1 MNISMLSTVACCA
14 PRFLAR
20 VFFIL
25 LAFGASINAKVFERC
40 EFAKVLHHKHSLSLQ
55 EVAVWTCIAQHSSN
69 FNTEAHASDLTGG
82 SHGLFQISDEFWCS
96 TALKRGECNLQC
108 ERLYDADLTDDLS
121 CARTIYNEHQRL
133 SGNGYQAWK
142 AYQQYCS
149 YDVEHYTKDCF
160 SNPWL
165 SAKAQQHIAHASNAY
180 TAVGDGSP
188 TSAHAPSASA
198 SANAHATVSFYS
210 PPTAK
215 INSNS
220 FGSRYSTHKTGKIY
234 DRCELAQELYYKH
247 KIPME
252 QVPTWVCIAQHE
264 SRFDT
269 AAVGRLNADGSA
281 DHGIFQISDLYW
293 CSHDYSNG
301 GKACGM
307 DCTKLLDND
316 ISDDVRCIKRV
327 HGEHTGITG
336 DGFMAWSVYDKNC
349 RNQQYNF
356 IASCFKDQAYQHTAE
371 TNIKTTMENPTPHI
385 YHANPYLQHISVAH
399 KPTPTP
405 TLQHT
410 YTSYTSQKQTQKGK
424 IYERCE
430 LAKELYFK
438 HKFPMQDIATWVCIA
453 QYESNFNTAAVGRL
467 SGGGSADH
475 GLFQISDLYWCTHD
489 EQGGKACGI
498 SCAKL
503 LDADLSDDVE
513 CVRRIHEEHTR
524 LSGNGFTAWTVYNS
538 RCHNQQYEEIANC
551 FDSYNE
557 ISKQQNLS
565 TSTQVGADN
574 RHKSVEQAV
583 AKGKIYEECELARE
597 LYYKHGMPLMDI
609 PTWVCIAE
617 HESHFDTS
625 AVGRRNADGSV
636 DHGIFQISDLYW
648 CAHGQWAAR
657 KACGLTCDKLLD
669 ANISDD
675 LKCAKIIYAEHTRLA
690 GDGFTAWRVYNR
702 SCSKE
707 QLTRVSHCFAADIVK
722 KAQPGTS
729 ATDALQTNGTSV
741 GKMYEKC
748 ELAQE
753 LYFKHK
759 IPMKDVPTWVCIAEH
774 ESSYNTAAV
783 GRSHADGSADHG
795 LFQISDLY
803 CSANDNSVGGKAC
816 GISCNKLL
824 DNDLADDMR
833 CVKIIFDEHTRLT
846 GNGFTAWTAYER
858 NCQEQ
863 SLEQIRACF
872 DVKEMQQ
879 AQQASGVRQSEQM
892 HYVTTL
898 NTFNT
903 ITDASNK
910 KLTHKGELNHPFFHN
925 PFLSQFSYVKL
936 VPPTLFPTT
945 TMTKKPIRQY
955 SSKTDFLYNPF
966 LSAFIQTPHSS
977 NPKDHT
983 VPGTYRPTKIPHVT
997 YPETSARYQYNTFL
1011 KNFSTSKISTVT
1023 EASSQQKQ
1031 NTPTTSAKTSTTR
1044 SHNSLSKVY
1053 VNSEMFRTTPM
1064 KTPVTFEPL
1073 KPVNEAQSA
1082 SFGVKK
1088 TYVNSE
1094 MFRTTP
1100 ARTQASLEQENI
1112 FAETPSTSLVQP
1124 ETTAKLATYH
1134 TTERVGP
1141 LKTVSIE
1148 NPFISKLMQ
1157 SHSLNFA
1164 TTTKTET
1171 HTNPESTKASGALF
1185 ASNTLT
1191 NAEIANKVLTFL
1203 PNPVINQKHNYQSN
1217 PFLNKY
1223 TGLSSVSAFIA
1234 SEEKKTAIT
1243 LAPQTLYNPFLS
1255 NLSAATKVST
1265 QKQTRITPS
1274 RTKQTTAK
1282 SGHSKLYINSEIFRT
1297 TPGRMQTTFL
1307 QPKPTPETQKL
1318 YNSFSKPY
1326 INTEIFRTMP
1336 VKPQASL
1343 EQPKPIP
1350 GTQKITKITTKVM
1363 PSTSTVSTKTTQKP
1377 SSQRTK
1383 EYFSTFL
1390 STTTTK
1396 MPTAFSTAKQSPTYD
1411 KTQKVT
1417 RTQRP
1422 SITLSTTT
1430 ATKIP
1435 ETVRRIKTT
1444 TKAPYT
1450 TVSTT
1455 KLTNN
1460 QKTSTVPGSI
1470 SRTTSAYTARK
1481 PLQQKQAISSSTA
1494 VGSTRNPGQPQMQR
1508 TTSTKTN
1515 KPTTYSS
1522 VSNTITTK
1530 STRQPSTTNTPRST
1544 TRMGTP
1550 TTQKASFK
1558 AKTTSRPTT
1567 VRTSTTENTRT
1578 EPNTTRPSTAT
1589 YQNTNTKSVTKAIK
1603 NQYLYTTTTRTPISI
1618 TRKPVSTTKS
1628 ATRPTT
1634 ATQSTTKKPQI
1645 QRYVSTSTRN
1655 PTAAI
1660 RPEIT
1665 QKLYTTTKTPTTVK
1679 TTRRTFA
1686 GSSNLST
1693 TTKVP
1698 YSTTKQ
1704 NITNSFNRFNKKSQA
1719 STTTTRPYTRTTT
1732 ASRATTRKHATTETI
1747 KSAFGSRRPTTLKPK
1762 ATVSSNVTTP
1772 NPYRDHP
1779 FGHPFFAK
1787 SNDKFKALTSIPTTT
1802 TTRKSSTNPTTK
1814 YKSRVRVSEES
1825 KYYQQFKNHTTG
1837 NVKTV
1842 YAYSFGRNS
1851 TVAGFYGR

>member
-879 AQQASGVRQSEQM
+879 AQQASGVRQ
-892 HYVTTL
+892 T
-898 NTFNT
+898 
-903 ITDASNK
+903 
-910 KLTHKGELNHPFFHN
+910 
-925 PFLSQFSYVKL
+925 
-936 VPPTLFPTT
+936 
-945 TMTKKPIRQY
+945 
-955 SSKTDFLYNPF
+955 
-966 LSAFIQTPHSS
+966 
-977 NPKDHT
+977 
-983 VPGTYRPTKIPHVT
+983 
-997 YPETSARYQYNTFL
+997 
-1011 KNFSTSKISTVT
+1011 
-1023 EASSQQKQ
+1023 
-1031 NTPTTSAKTSTTR
+1031 
-1044 SHNSLSKVY
+1044 
-1053 VNSEMFRTTPM
+1053 
-1064 KTPVTFEPL
+1064 
-1073 KPVNEAQSA
+1073 
-1082 SFGVKK
+1082 
-1088 TYVNSE
+1088 
-1094 MFRTTP
+1094 
-1100 ARTQASLEQENI
+1100 
-1112 FAETPSTSLVQP
+1112 
-1124 ETTAKLATYH
+1124 
-1134 TTERVGP
+1134 
-1141 LKTVSIE
+1141 
-1148 NPFISKLMQ
+1148 
-1157 SHSLNFA
+1157 
-1164 TTTKTET
+1164 
-1171 HTNPESTKASGALF
+1171 
-1185 ASNTLT
+1185 
-1191 NAEIANKVLTFL
+1191 
-1203 PNPVINQKHNYQSN
+1203 
-1217 PFLNKY
+1217 
-1223 TGLSSVSAFIA
+1223 
-1234 SEEKKTAIT
+1234 
-1243 LAPQTLYNPFLS
+1243 
-1255 NLSAATKVST
+1255 ATKVST